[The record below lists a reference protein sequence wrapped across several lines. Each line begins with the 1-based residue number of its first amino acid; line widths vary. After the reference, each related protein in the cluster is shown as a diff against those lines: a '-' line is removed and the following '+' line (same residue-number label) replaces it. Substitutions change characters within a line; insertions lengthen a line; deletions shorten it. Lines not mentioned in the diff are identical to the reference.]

1 MERKNYT
8 VAIDLGSSNVVVAV
22 GRRTDDG
29 MLEVVNAFT
38 TLIVMQKYS
47 IWFKYTFKEMLIIGI
62 AGGTGS
68 GKTGGKAIGR
78 CFDIKEKSEIDAFFQ
93 FVKELGGVDIFVSN
107 AGVTKVCRFLENT
120 EEDLENILRTNFMGA
135 VYCVQ
140 AAGRLMRDQK
150 RGGNILL
157 VTSVNA
163 YHPLPTQ
170 SFYSSLKAGLEAL
183 CKALAYEFY
192 PYGIRFNCVA
202 PGATLTGMSKDMTEE
217 DFSNLNQTVPLGR
230 IGYPED
236 MAKAVSF
243 MVSEDASYITG
254 ASLIVDGGLC
264 LRKDV

>member
-1 MERKNYT
+1 MDAPQGKFSGKIAVVT
-8 VAIDLGSSNVVVAV
+8 GSSFGIGRAIALELAAEGATVVVTGRNEARV
-22 GRRTDDG
+22 GETVQMIED
-29 MLEVVNAFT
+29 A
-38 TLIVMQKYS
+38 
-47 IWFKYTFKEMLIIGI
+47 
-62 AGGTGS
+62 
-68 GKTGGKAIGR
+68 GGKAIGR